1 LVNTEIIAMA
11 KEGKPDEPK
20 RGRPAGRK
28 QDKQLQLRVDAQF
41 LRSVDNFRR
50 REPDAPSRT
59 EAIRRMIGL
68 AEEGLAKA
76 KRRGRDV

>member
-1 LVNTEIIAMA
+1 MA
-11 KEGKPDEPK
+11 KEAKPDEPK

-50 REPDAPSRT
+50 HEADAPSRA
-59 EAIRRMIGL
+59 EAIRRMVRI
-68 AEEGLAKA
+68 AEEGLKA
-76 KRRGRDV
+76 KRRGREV